1 MILYKKNLF
10 LQPQQLGNISSC
22 LPKVFLLSELGCV
35 KKGELKGWFLTEQG
49 RQIGGV
55 QVEAKKLG
63 VLFVRWHESIVEVC
77 ALVETISQ
85 VKGTASKE
93 RNTISGSKEDKGFRE
108 KFEAKLRTTD
118 GHSVS
123 SKAEMLIDNWL
134 NMAEIVHAYER
145 KLPVE

>member
-1 MILYKKNLF
+1 M
-10 LQPQQLGNISSC
+10 
-22 LPKVFLLSELGCV
+22 GCV

-118 GHSVS
+118 VILFVQ
-123 SKAEMLIDNWL
+123 KQRCLLIIGSTWQRSFMPTKENFL
-134 NMAEIVHAYER
+134 
-145 KLPVE
+145 